1 MAEEDAGGGE
11 TVQYYEK
18 ELGWVPPFV
27 IILAKYSPG
36 ALDGYLTMRKEVFK
50 EPPEGALPRKT
61 KEMLFT
67 ILTTSSSGNGS
78 SHCSRFMD
86 NIRVKTLLYG
96 IFSPIKV
103 PAILVSSSFLH
114 PTGIGLL
121 KLNFGL
127 SFFLWPLERNNN
139 HFSGNSVISP
149 SDKIS

>member
-1 MAEEDAGGGE
+1 MAEEDAGRGE

-67 ILTTSSSGNGS
+67 ILDCVTGEVNGAKA
-78 SHCSRFMD
+78 HARA
-86 NIRVKTLLYG
+86 
-96 IFSPIKV
+96 
-103 PAILVSSSFLH
+103 AIDAGLTMEELVEGFIIAIIT
-114 PTGIGLL
+114 TGITTMCKAGVEAINAAEERL
-121 KLNFGL
+121 KHKNG
-127 SFFLWPLERNNN
+127 
-139 HFSGNSVISP
+139 
-149 SDKIS
+149 